1 MRRPQSITIRPI
13 SLNQS
18 KVLLSTP
25 CDRHRV
31 FRSRTIVKCRH
42 TCHFEVCREVRVE
55 PDADFA
61 FVLDFTST
69 GVVRAV
75 GLLVDWKTLSNRSF
89 DVPVAERS
97 LCLG

>member
-1 MRRPQSITIRPI
+1 MT
-13 SLNQS
+13 
-18 KVLLSTP
+18 
-25 CDRHRV
+25 
-31 FRSRTIVKCRH
+31 
-42 TCHFEVCREVRVE
+42 
-55 PDADFA
+55 DADFA
-61 FVLDFTST
+61 IVLNFTSA